1 MRSSVYSRSQSP
13 WSAEDLLRWA
23 VLAVAGAAT
32 AVAGWW
38 EASGKVRFD
47 SQVPFAN
54 VVLVGLVIGAYAQLA
69 WLVRGWRAVADR
81 KAILLSHPFV
91 GKDLEVTA
99 GSSQHMIVAVR
110 GLSRY
115 HRADCPLAAARPVVT
130 ASKAVHE
137 TDGRQPC
144 GICRP

>member
-1 MRSSVYSRSQSP
+1 MRSSGYSPSQSP

-23 VLAVAGAAT
+23 VLAVAGAAI

-47 SQVPFAN
+47 GQVPFAN
-54 VVLVGLVIGAYAQLA
+54 VALVGLVIGAYAQLA
-69 WLVRGWRAVADR
+69 WLLRGWRAVAER
-81 KAILLSHPFV
+81 KAILLSHPV
-91 GKDLEVTA
+91 PGDDLEATGG
-99 GSSQHMIVAVR
+99 GSPERIVAVR

-115 HRADCPLAAARPVVT
+115 HRSDCPMAVARPVVA
-130 ASKAVHE
+130 ASKATHE
-137 TDGRQPC
+137 TEGRQPC